1 MVDVYGEIDVIPTF
15 IFKSEDIKDDTVKI
29 RGPEAH
35 HIAKVLRMTK
45 GEMVRV
51 IDGVGMSHICEI
63 KSASARTVTCGI
75 IKTIRKG
82 GEPKLDMALAIGL
95 SSATKFDLV
104 VEKGTEVGVSRF
116 IPLITD
122 QAKVKIKE
130 QESLVRRMNRWRRV
144 CEAAAKQSGRSVIPM
159 ISPPVIFGDFV
170 SACIPEESVLFHPDG
185 AFTTP
190 SDLLAAIGTKR
201 LTVIIGPESGFS
213 TSEVET
219 AKARKIPIFSLGDR
233 ILRTETAG
241 IVVPAL
247 LIYGEADAK
256 G

>member
-1 MVDVYGEIDVIPTF
+1 MIPTF
-15 IFKSEDIKDDTVKI
+15 IFKSDDLKDDTLKI
-29 RGPEAH
+29 HGPEAH

-51 IDGVGMSHICEI
+51 IDGYGMSYICEI
-63 KSASARTVTCGI
+63 RSVSARTVTCGI
-75 IKTIRKG
+75 IKTVKKG
-82 GEPKLDMALAIGL
+82 GEPKLDLALAIGL

-116 IPLITD
+116 IPLITE
-122 QAKVKIKE
+122 QAKVKIQE
-130 QESLVRRMNRWRRV
+130 QETLVRRMNRWRRL
-144 CEAAAKQSGRSVIPM
+144 CEAAAKQSARSIIPM
-159 ISPPVIFGDFV
+159 ISPPMIYGEFV
-170 SACIPEESVLFHPDG
+170 AAIIPEESVLFHPDAKKMTPGGILAG
-185 AFTTP
+185 A
-190 SDLLAAIGTKR
+190 SAKR
-201 LTVIIGPESGFS
+201 LTAIIGPESGFS
-213 TSEVET
+213 SSEVEA
-219 AKARKIPIFSLGDR
+219 AKNRNIPVFSLGDR

>member
-1 MVDVYGEIDVIPTF
+1 MIPTF
-15 IFKSEDIKDDTVKI
+15 IFKPEDVKDDTVKI

-51 IDGVGMSHICEI
+51 IDGYGRSHICQI
-63 KSASARTVTCGI
+63 KTLSARTVTCGI
-75 IKTIRKG
+75 IRTVRHG
-82 GEPKLDMALAIGL
+82 GEPTLDLALAIGL

-130 QESLVRRMNRWRRV
+130 QESLVHRMNRWRRV

-185 AFTTP
+185 TLTTP
-190 SDLLAAIGTKR
+190 AGVLAAARKKR

-213 TSEVET
+213 TSEVEA
-219 AKARKIPIFSLGDR
+219 AKSRKIPIFSLGDR

-241 IVVPAL
+241 IVLPAL
-247 LIYGEADAK
+247 LIYGDADAK

>member
-1 MVDVYGEIDVIPTF
+1 MIPTF
-15 IFKSEDIKDDTVKI
+15 IYKPEDIKDESVKI

-45 GEMVRV
+45 GEIVRV
-51 IDGVGMSHICEI
+51 MDGYGMSHICEI
-63 KSASARTVTCGI
+63 RSASARTVTCTI
-75 IKTIRKG
+75 VKTVKNG
-82 GEPKLDMALAIGL
+82 GEPKLDLALALGL

-116 IPLITD
+116 IPLITE

-130 QESLVRRMNRWRRV
+130 QETLVRRMNRWRRL
-144 CEAAAKQSGRSVIPM
+144 CEAAAKQSARSVIPM
-159 ISPPVIFGDFV
+159 ISPPVIYGEFIA
-170 SACIPEESVLFHPDG
+170 ACIAEESALFHPDG
-185 AFTTP
+185 KKTTP
-190 SDLLAAIGTKR
+190 VGVLAATGGKR

-213 TSEVET
+213 SAEVET
-219 AKARKIPIFSLGDR
+219 ARSRKIPIFSLGDR

-241 IVVPAL
+241 VVVPAL
-247 LIYGEADAK
+247 LIYGEEDAK